1 MSVTARYALAF
12 LAAAFGGALLGAPL
26 FGLLMG
32 AIIGA
37 CVAVV
42 FVGLSDPRIRGI
54 LSSTYNNRPFS
65 SRASRRDTR
74 DD

>member
-12 LAAAFGGALLGAPL
+12 LAAALGGALLGAPL
-26 FGLLMG
+26 FGLLLG

-42 FVGLSDPRIRGI
+42 FVALSDPRIRGI
-54 LSSTYNNRPFS
+54 LSSTYNRPFS
-65 SRASRRDTR
+65 SGAGRRDTR

>member
-12 LAAAFGGALLGAPL
+12 LAAALGGALLGAPL
-26 FGLLMG
+26 FGLLLG
-32 AIIGA
+32 ALIGA
-37 CVAVV
+37 CVAVIIV
-42 FVGLSDPRIRGI
+42 ALSDPRIRGL
-54 LSSTYNNRPFS
+54 LSSTYNRPFS

>member
-12 LAAAFGGALLGAPL
+12 LAAALGGALLGAPL
-26 FGLLMG
+26 FGLLWG

-42 FVGLSDPRIRGI
+42 FVALSDPRIRGI
-54 LSSTYNNRPFS
+54 LISTYNRAFF

-74 DD
+74 DN